1 MWLAESYLNRFARSA
16 SLNDAFEA
24 DRVLRRVINMAP
36 EKQDVVRAK
45 SLLGALL
52 SKQFQLTGEPGL
64 LEESIV
70 LLRRAL
76 DETPPSHPDRPAMQS
91 NLATALRAMAEQTG
105 EPGLLE
111 ESIVLLRLALDETPR
126 SHPDRP
132 AMQSNLDRASLLLQR
147 SQPDLLTTWRQRR
160 SVLVRGTPV
169 RARRAGEPAE
179 DRGLE
184 TLDD

>member
-52 SKQFQLTGEPGL
+52 SKQFQL
-64 LEESIV
+64 
-70 LLRRAL
+70 
-76 DETPPSHPDRPAMQS
+76 
-91 NLATALRAMAEQTG
+91 TG